1 MGTANMIGLLTTVS
15 IFVLSS
21 ASASLV
27 PLGESAPESQAQ
39 HVEAE
44 SETTANCPDKWLDAS
59 FMDMGCLYFNSTQG
73 LTWDDANSVCAM
85 SSNSTLVDIATEVQ
99 MGFLQME
106 LDVMANAEGTT
117 HQWWTAGTDL
127 GIEGRWIWA
136 TTLTAVE
143 DFIWID
149 GYPRYPAPY
158 ANCLSLEPTR
168 GYFGYDEGCSAKRFP
183 ICQLK

>member
-1 MGTANMIGLLTTVS
+1 MIALLAVV
-15 IFVLSS
+15 FAS
-21 ASASLV
+21 ASASTFPYRKTA
-27 PLGESAPESQAQ
+27 PLAQIQHGEPKSQ
-39 HVEAE
+39 
-44 SETTANCPDKWLDAS
+44 TTSNCPDKWLDAS
-59 FMDMGCLYFNSTQG
+59 FVDMGCLHFNTTQD
-73 LTWDDANSVCAM
+73 LVTWEKANALCQM
-85 SSNSTLVDIATEVQ
+85 SSNSTLVDISTEVQ

-158 ANCLSLEPTR
+158 ANCLSLEPTC
-168 GYFGYDEGCSAKRFP
+168 GYLGYDEGCSALRFP